1 MNVNSHLAEVPIWRK
16 NLSAKHPSLQMFGGK
31 FTLHLF
37 ALTPYTK
44 GKDPQNGYT
53 QEATLGVQELVLRE
67 VVLSTFGLLTQPRLC
82 LPHSLPCLK
91 RS

>member
-1 MNVNSHLAEVPIWRK
+1 
-16 NLSAKHPSLQMFGGK
+16 MFGGK
-31 FTLHLF
+31 FTPHLF
-37 ALTPYTK
+37 ALTPYAK
-44 GKDPQNGYT
+44 GKDPKKGYT

-67 VVLSTFGLLTQPRLC
+67 VVLSTFRILTQPLLC